1 MKSKI
6 YNVKIAVIVP
16 YMCAVNVTLEIS
28 IMKVFCVCKE
38 ISVLGDVSMCVC
50 VCVHVLSSSS
60 TKLIQQDSTR
70 CHLKGRW

>member
-1 MKSKI
+1 MVSQSRTCAVAIIHMDSKSMKSKI

-38 ISVLGDVSMCVC
+38 ISVLGDVSMC
-50 VCVHVLSSSS
+50 
-60 TKLIQQDSTR
+60 
-70 CHLKGRW
+70 CHQVVQN